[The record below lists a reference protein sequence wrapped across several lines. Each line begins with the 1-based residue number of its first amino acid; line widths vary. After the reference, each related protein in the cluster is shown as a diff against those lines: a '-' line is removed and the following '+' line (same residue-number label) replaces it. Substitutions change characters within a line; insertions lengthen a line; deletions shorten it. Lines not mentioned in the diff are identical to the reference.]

1 MEYAVMYLIVSLT
14 QMAVYGAYLKE
25 TLGFCRPAWRLI
37 LWWAGFELADLAAVR
52 ILNMPWTNALVYL
65 LGLEAVAFGM
75 CRGRGIKKAFLV
87 LAYDAMLIIMEAI
100 CANAIIL
107 FGICDTETMTENAL
121 ISNSVLLLEQIFVLA
136 LTQVTIYIWK
146 RYAENEIEGKNW
158 AGLFGM
164 CGGCFAATAIIATN
178 MLSLRMFSAGQ
189 VIVLVIMVAQSF
201 LCYYFY
207 TVSTEKN
214 KAITEARM
222 YEKQINMYREW
233 YEDIRSNRQ
242 KMQAF
247 RHDAKNHINALR
259 CLSQRG
265 GEDAGRSLEEIS
277 RYIGK
282 ISMDYLEIS
291 GDVDSGNPMLDA
303 VIGTKKNYAAARGIG
318 TEVKLLVPEG
328 MEPDGV
334 DMVILL
340 GNLLDNAIEACERTK
355 AEISAEIGVDIRYQA
370 GNLILTI
377 RNTYDGHLDG
387 RNSEGGILIRTDKED
402 GKKHGIGMKNILSVV
417 EKYNGTMTWR
427 AEKGIFTITA
437 MLYEFDR
444 K

>member
-1 MEYAVMYLIVSLT
+1 MYLIVSLT
-14 QMAVYGAYLKE
+14 QMAVYGAYLRE
-25 TLGFCRPAWRLI
+25 ALGFCRPAWQLI
-37 LWWAGFELADLAAVR
+37 LWWAAFELADLAAVR
-52 ILNMPWTNALVYL
+52 VLNLPWTNALVYL

-75 CRGRGIKKAFLV
+75 CYGKRVKKAFLV
-87 LAYDAMLIIMEAI
+87 LAYDAMLIILEAI

-107 FGICDTETMTENAL
+107 FGICDTETMMENAM
-121 ISNSVLLLEQIFVLA
+121 ISYSVLLLEQIFVFA
-136 LTQVTIYIWK
+136 LTQIAIYIWK
-146 RYAENEIEGKNW
+146 RYAGNEIEGKNW

-164 CGGCFAATAIIATN
+164 CGGCFAATAIVATN

-189 VIVLVIMVAQSF
+189 VTVLVIMVAQNF

-207 TVSTEKN
+207 TVSAEKN

-233 YEDIRSNRQ
+233 YEDICSNRQ

-259 CLSQRG
+259 CLSQKG
-265 GEDAGRSLEEIS
+265 GGDAGKKLEEIS

-291 GDVDSGNPMLDA
+291 GDVESGNPMLDA
-303 VIGTKKNYAAARGIG
+303 VIGTKKNYAAARGIK
-318 TEVKLLVPEG
+318 TEAKLSVPEG

-340 GNLLDNAIEACERTK
+340 GNLLDNAIEASERAKT
-355 AEISAEIGVDIRYQA
+355 EISPEIGVDIRYQT
-370 GNLILTI
+370 GNLILII

-387 RNSEGGILIRTDKED
+387 RDSEGGILLRTDKKD
-402 GKKHGIGMKNILSVV
+402 GKQHGIGMKNILGVV
-417 EKYNGTMTWR
+417 AKYSGTMTWR
-427 AEKGIFTITA
+427 AEKGIFTTTVI
-437 MLYEFDR
+437 LYEFDR